1 MYTSRARYRRYITSH
16 KEANTIPEDQWP
28 SEHYWKRRYPRL
40 FPDSSSE
47 LEDKQQ
53 QVGHQFL
60 LKKEKIYYF
69 TSVYL
74 FYSIIKQEANTDIL
88 ARTRMFCFTHLFCQ
102 LSLRNN
108 WHCLQSIIAVWIHFE
123 IIWGHLPILWP
134 PLWACVLLEYITN
147 DVQYKWRPESLFN
160 WYRFKDVYLL
170 GWLKTEFKRRRNR
183 SLFCV

>member
-1 MYTSRARYRRYITSH
+1 MYFLLWFLAVYRR
-16 KEANTIPEDQWP
+16 
-28 SEHYWKRRYPRL
+28 EHQTWRWMAIRALLENDVPQPISWLIVWTRRQAAAGGSSIFVKKR
-40 FPDSSSE
+40 
-47 LEDKQQ
+47 
-53 QVGHQFL
+53 
-60 LKKEKIYYF
+60 KIYYF

-88 ARTRMFCFTHLFCQ
+88 ARARMFCFTHLFCQ